1 MGKIFAILMLAAL
14 FFSGCEEKKEPAALD
29 LGDSMPSDVPIAQS
43 DANVSIDENM
53 PPEPVPEK

>member
-1 MGKIFAILMLAAL
+1 MRKIFAILTLTAL
-14 FFSGCEEKKEPAALD
+14 IFSGCDEKKEPTSLD
-29 LGDSMPSDVPIAQS
+29 LGGTVPSDVPIAQS

>member
-1 MGKIFAILMLAAL
+1 MRKVFAILTLTAL
-14 FFSGCEEKKEPAALD
+14 IFSGGEDEKNSPELD
-29 LGDSMPSDVPIAQS
+29 LNETVPSDVPIAQS

>member
-1 MGKIFAILMLAAL
+1 MRKIFAILTLTAL
-14 FFSGCEEKKEPAALD
+14 IFSGCEGEKSLPELD
-29 LGDSMPSDVPIAQS
+29 LNETVPSDVPIAQS

>member
-29 LGDSMPSDVPIAQS
+29 L
-43 DANVSIDENM
+43 
-53 PPEPVPEK
+53 

>member
-1 MGKIFAILMLAAL
+1 MRKILAILTLTAL
-14 FFSGCEEKKEPAALD
+14 IFIGCEDEKSSPELD
-29 LGDSMPSDVPIAQS
+29 LNETVPSDVPIAQS

>member
-1 MGKIFAILMLAAL
+1 MRKILAILTLTAL
-14 FFSGCEEKKEPAALD
+14 IFSGCEDEKNSPELD
-29 LGDSMPSDVPIAQS
+29 LNETVPSDVPIAQS

>member
-1 MGKIFAILMLAAL
+1 MRKIFAILTRAAL
-14 FFSGCEEKKEPAALD
+14 FFSGCEEKKEPASLD
-29 LGDSMPSDVPIAQS
+29 LGSTVPSDVPIAQS

>member
-1 MGKIFAILMLAAL
+1 MGKIFAILALAAL

-29 LGDSMPSDVPIAQS
+29 LGDSVPSDVPIAQS

>member
-1 MGKIFAILMLAAL
+1 MRKILAILTLTAL
-14 FFSGCEEKKEPAALD
+14 IFSCCEDEKSSPELD
-29 LGDSMPSDVPIAQS
+29 LNETVPSDVPIAQS